1 MENLAHKFITE
12 TEYFQLEE
20 NSEVKHE
27 YFDGEIFAMA
37 GAKKNHHIIVMNLSI
52 ILGTYFKLK
61 PCNVYPSDMRV
72 SVEQGKYYTYPDL
85 TVVCGKSEFLDKNET
100 TLTNPNL
107 ILEVLS
113 DSTEKYDRSK
123 KFQSYRTI
131 PSLNTYVLVST
142 EYKQIEVYSKNP
154 NNSWT
159 LTDPDEN
166 GKIHIPSIDYTL
178 DLNEVYEKV
187 EF

>member
-12 TEYFQLEE
+12 VEYFQLEE
-20 NSEVKHE
+20 NSETKHE
-27 YFDGEIFAMA
+27 YFYGEIYAMA
-37 GAKKNHHIIVMNLSI
+37 GAKKNHNILVSNLI
-52 ILGTYFKLK
+52 TVFNIHFKLK
-61 PCNVYPSDMRV
+61 PCIVYPPDMRV
-72 SVEQGKYYTYPDL
+72 SVEQGKYYTYPDV

-107 ILEVLS
+107 IIEVLS
-113 DSTEKYDRSK
+113 EFTEKYDRSK

-142 EYKQIEVYSKNP
+142 DYKQIEVYSKNQ
-154 NNSWT
+154 NHSWT
-159 LTDPDEN
+159 LTDPDIN
-166 GKIHIPSIDYTL
+166 QKIYIPSIDCTL